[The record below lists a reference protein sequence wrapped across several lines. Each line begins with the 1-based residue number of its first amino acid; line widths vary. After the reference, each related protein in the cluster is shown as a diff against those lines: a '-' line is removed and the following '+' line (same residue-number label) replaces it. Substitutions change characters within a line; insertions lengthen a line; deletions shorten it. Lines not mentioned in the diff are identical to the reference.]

1 MNTSKIVTLGQ
12 NLNNSSGAIKVI
24 KSPNSVLTY
33 EQMANGMMVEPCKI
47 QMPDG
52 KIFDNMLDIFKAATG
67 TQFLDIMA

>member
-1 MNTSKIVTLGQ
+1 MIPSKLIALGQ
-12 NLNNSSGAIKVI
+12 SLNNSTTAIKLI

-52 KIFDNMLDIFKAATG
+52 KILDNMLDIFKATTG
-67 TQFLDIMA
+67 TQVLDIMA